1 MKKQVYSTPKT
12 RLVTMTEN
20 VAIMAASGK
29 TVTDVVAPGTDI
41 SFGGGSN
48 NDPNPTPGGRVHGYT
63 GRFMDFN

>member
-20 VAIMAASGK
+20 VAIMAGS
-29 TVTDVVAPGTDI
+29 TVTSVDSNAGI
-41 SFGGGSN
+41 GYGGPSD